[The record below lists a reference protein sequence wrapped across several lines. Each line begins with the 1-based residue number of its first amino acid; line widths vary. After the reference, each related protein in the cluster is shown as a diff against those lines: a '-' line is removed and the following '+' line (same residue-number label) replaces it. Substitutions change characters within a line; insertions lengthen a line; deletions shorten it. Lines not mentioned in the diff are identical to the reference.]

1 MSSLYVGI
9 ASVAVSA
16 IGTGI
21 SLYGASQSQKAQTAA
36 ANENARLQKLQASAS
51 AAMQRYQAQIDYQVA
66 MANVAQY
73 RNNATVLRQQVKVIQ
88 DEGFE
93 GIKRLGMEFDKQN
106 AAVRA
111 AYGAS
116 GVAQDSGSALNVQA
130 YNAAMQQLTR
140 MDVAY
145 KTNLQAEDTGYQAK
159 LLDYQAAV
167 TQETAKQ
174 YQYAIQMAN
183 WSEQM
188 GIVSAGI
195 QANQQIAT
203 ANAQFTAAM
212 GNTAYSLA
220 STANSAISNY
230 ATYQSLQAAR
240 R

>member
-9 ASVAVSA
+9 AAVGVSA

-21 SLYGASQSQKAQTAA
+21 SIYGSSQAQKAQTAA
-36 ANENARLQKLQASAS
+36 ANENARLQRLQASAS
-51 AAMQRYQAQIDYQVA
+51 AAIQRYQAQMDYQVA
-66 MANVAQY
+66 MANVGQY

-116 GVAQDSGSALNVQA
+116 GVTQDSGSALNVQA
-130 YNAAMQQLTR
+130 YNAGMQQLTR

-145 KTNLQAEDTGYQAK
+145 KTNLQSEDTGYQAN

-174 YQYAIQMAN
+174 YQYAIKMAN
-183 WSEQM
+183 WSENM

-195 QANQQIAT
+195 QANQQIAA
-203 ANAQFTAAM
+203 ANAQFVSSM
-212 GNTAYSLA
+212 GNAAYSLA
-220 STANSAISNY
+220 STANMGVSNY
-230 ATYQSLQAAR
+230 ATYKSLK
-240 R
+240 